1 MNKIFKIV
9 WNRTIQS
16 FVVTSELAK
25 GHVKASSTVGGA
37 AEEVRAV
44 EQGRLKAL
52 FRLTAL
58 SMALLG
64 MSEGVWATITER
76 PAREARHSPS
86 ATAPPRLTVP
96 VRWLSVTMLRQVT
109 TELWQSVRTPV
120 LLLPL
125 RQVTTQR
132 QSA

>member
-37 AEEVRAV
+37 AEEVCAV

-64 MSEGVWATITER
+64 MSEGVWATITEK
-76 PAREARHSPS
+76 
-86 ATAPPRLTVP
+86 TAPPRLTVP

-109 TELWQSVRTPV
+109 TALWQSVRTPV
-120 LLLPL
+120 LLLLL
-125 RQVTTQR
+125 RQVTIQR
-132 QSA
+132 QSV